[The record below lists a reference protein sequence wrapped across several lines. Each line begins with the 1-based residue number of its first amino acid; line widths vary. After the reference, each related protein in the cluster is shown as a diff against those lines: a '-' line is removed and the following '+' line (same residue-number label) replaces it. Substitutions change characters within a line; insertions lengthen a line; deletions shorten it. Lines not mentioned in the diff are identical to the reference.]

1 MIPRVAFLIRCLL
14 CIGFAIVLV
23 AGQAAGQQRAPA
35 TAEALFRAGR
45 DAARHGDHATA
56 CEKFRESN
64 RLDPAVGTLLN
75 IAICEEELG
84 QLASAWQH
92 YLEVLEGLF
101 VSDDRLP
108 FVKTRVQALE
118 KRVPRLTLRLS
129 TRAPGTT
136 RVRLASSEL
145 TPASFG
151 VALPVDPGQ
160 HELVVR
166 ADGHESRH
174 YTVGIAEGE
183 HEEIVVEP
191 GPPVQARPAAAPP
204 KPKPSSAAVARA
216 PTSGRRT
223 AGFVIGG
230 TGVAAL
236 AVGTVAGLMVL
247 DRKAA
252 VEDGCNEQKSC
263 TPEALDAADSGTT
276 LGAVS
281 NVAFVAGILAVLSGA
296 YLVLS
301 SPGPGKPQTALSCGA
316 SRSGAALSVYR
327 SF

>member
-1 MIPRVAFLIRCLL
+1 MIPRVTFLIRCML
-14 CIGFAIVLV
+14 CIGFAIVSV
-23 AGQAAGQQRAPA
+23 AGHAAGQQRASA

-45 DAARHGDHATA
+45 DAARRGDHATA

-108 FVKTRVQALE
+108 FVKARVQALE

-136 RVRLASSEL
+136 RVRLASTEL

-151 VALPVDPGQ
+151 VALPVDPGE

-166 ADGHESRH
+166 ADGHEARH
-174 YTVGIAEGE
+174 YPVGVAEGE

-191 GPPVQARPAAAPP
+191 GPPVQARPAVARP
-204 KPKPSSAAVARA
+204 KPKPSAAVARA

-223 AGFVIGG
+223 AGFIIGG

-252 VEDGCNEQKSC
+252 VEDGCNEQKIC
-263 TPEALDAADSGTT
+263 TPEAVDAADSGAT

-281 NVAFVAGILAVLSGA
+281 NVAFVAGGLAVLSGA

-301 SPGPGKPQTALSCGA
+301 SPASGKPQTALSYGA
-316 SRSGAALSVYR
+316 TWSALALSVHQ